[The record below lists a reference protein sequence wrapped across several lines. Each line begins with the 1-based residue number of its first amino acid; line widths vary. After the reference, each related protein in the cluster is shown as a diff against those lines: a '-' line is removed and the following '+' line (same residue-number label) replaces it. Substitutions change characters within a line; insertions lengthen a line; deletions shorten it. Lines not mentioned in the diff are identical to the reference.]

1 MRTLW
6 RTAFVVALAMAF
18 GAASSVKASAQAN
31 AAAQAP
37 KRSVLVFPFDV
48 SSSAAVPDASELSS
62 LLTDVARSRFL
73 ATNKYVVYAYY
84 RGLPTVARL
93 HNDQDLTDADVTP
106 PFSEENAKPIK
117 IAKLAGYDLAFV
129 GSVDDYS
136 YDADAHQATVTISGR
151 LLDAA
156 TGKILKSI
164 TLSASSAKG
173 GTAKEPERALE
184 AGRTAGE
191 QLMAKIEP
199 LVSTAQPAAGVKEK
213 PGGKGGHHRSS
224 NWLWGVV
231 AIGLGL
237 GIGLSSGN

>member
-6 RTAFVVALAMAF
+6 RTTFVAVLLAVV
-18 GAASSVKASAQAN
+18 GAACGVQARAQSN
-31 AAAQAP
+31 GAAQTE
-37 KRSVLVFPFDV
+37 KRSVLVFPFDIANA
-48 SSSAAVPDASELSS
+48 AAVPDTTEMSS

-73 ATNKYVVYAYY
+73 ATNKYVVYTFY

-93 HNDQDLTDADVTP
+93 HNDQDLTDSDVTP

-136 YDADAHQATVTISGR
+136 YDTQAHQATVTVSGR

-173 GTAKEPERALE
+173 GTEKEPQRALE

-191 QLMAKIEP
+191 ELMAKIEP
-199 LVSTAQPAAGVKEK
+199 LVSTAQPASGGKEK
-213 PGGKGGHHRSS
+213 PTSTGGHRRSS
-224 NWLWGVV
+224 NWIWGVI
-231 AIGLGL
+231 AIGLGV
-237 GIGLSSGN
+237 GIGLASGN

>member
-1 MRTLW
+1 MR
-6 RTAFVVALAMAF
+6 AFWNTAF
-18 GAASSVKASAQAN
+18 GAALAAGVCLAIGVPATAQKNGAP
-31 AAAQAP
+31 QAE
-37 KRSVLVFPFDV
+37 KRSILVFPFDV
-48 SSSAAVPDASELSS
+48 ASSAAVPDTAEMSS

-73 ATNKYVVYAYY
+73 AANKYDVYAFY

-93 HNDQDLTDADVTP
+93 HNDQELTDADVTP
-106 PFSEENAKPIK
+106 PFSEENAKPVK

-136 YDADAHQATVTISGR
+136 YDADTRQATVTISGR

-156 TGKILKSI
+156 TGKILKSV

-173 GTAKEPERALE
+173 GQAKEPERALD
-184 AGRTAGE
+184 AARAAGE

-199 LVSTAQPAAGVKEK
+199 LAPSAQPAAPAKQK
-213 PGGKGGHHRSS
+213 PGAKGGHHRSS
-224 NWLWGVV
+224 NWIWGVV
-231 AIGLGL
+231 AIGLGV